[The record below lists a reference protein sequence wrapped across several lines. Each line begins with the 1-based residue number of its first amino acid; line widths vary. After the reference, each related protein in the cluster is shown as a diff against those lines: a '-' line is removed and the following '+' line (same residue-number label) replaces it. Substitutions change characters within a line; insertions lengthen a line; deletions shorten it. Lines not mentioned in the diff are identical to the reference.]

1 MKKRREALR
10 GLERLDSR
18 LSMRIT
24 SQQRKQLERLAG
36 SERGKVPAY
45 MRGLLTALLVQQH
58 NRIEE

>member
-1 MKKRREALR
+1 MAKKREALR

-24 SQQRKQLERLAG
+24 SKQRVQLERLAG

-45 MRGLLTALLVQQH
+45 VRGLLTALLVQQH
-58 NRIEE
+58 KTEE

>member
-1 MKKRREALR
+1 MAKRRKALR

-24 SQQRKQLERLAG
+24 SKQRKQLERLAG

-45 MRGLLTALLVQQH
+45 VRGLLSALLVQQH
-58 NRIEE
+58 TAEE